1 VDHVQL
7 PIALIRHGVRNSDFT
22 SLQHE
27 DREFGV
33 LNECPSD
40 ATEDALTQSAMP
52 EASDHPQV
60 GLQFRCHLVAAITGK
75 SGVPPHALNS
85 QQI

>member
-1 VDHVQL
+1 
-7 PIALIRHGVRNSDFT
+7 
-22 SLQHE
+22 
-27 DREFGV
+27 
-33 LNECPSD
+33 
-40 ATEDALTQSAMP
+40 MP

-60 GLQFRCHLVAAITGK
+60 GLQFRRHLVAAITGK